1 LETGQYLNSQGPLP
15 SSKAKSPDLPTP
27 TGNQVFK
34 CPGLGQG
41 KLFLF
46 KPPQYVIKHRER
58 TELNSFYEVSIT
70 LIAKVGKM
78 GKKKERK
85 RETIDQS

>member
-1 LETGQYLNSQGPLP
+1 METGQYLNSQGPLP
-15 SSKAKSPDLPTP
+15 SSKAKSPDLLTP

-41 KLFLF
+41 RLFLF
-46 KPPQYVIKHRER
+46 KPAQYVIKHRER
-58 TELNSFYEVSIT
+58 AELTSFYEVSIT

-78 GKKKERK
+78 GKIKRKEKERL
-85 RETIDQS
+85 